1 MAEVASTLPPSRGP
15 QQESALSKFSDRFG
29 RLVNMCDDHVH
40 GEVSRRRALQL
51 GGSAALV
58 GMSGML
64 FPNSAN
70 AASAGADIFHG
81 PRNRA
86 EVAITFHGAGELAIA
101 RKILATVK
109 RTSTPITVMA
119 VGVWL
124 NANPTMGHE
133 IVNAGHELGNHTYSH
148 KTMTLLTLKE
158 AKAEVAKGKAAVTK
172 AVGTPGKWFRPSGTL
187 KSNSIIRAAAGA
199 SGYAHCLVY
208 DVDSL
213 DYTNPSAKAI
223 VANCMKT
230 VHNGSI
236 IGMHFGHAH
245 TVTALPLLIQALHAR
260 NLTPVTVSQLL
271 RT

>member
-1 MAEVASTLPPSRGP
+1 
-15 QQESALSKFSDRFG
+15 
-29 RLVNMCDDHVH
+29 MCDGEEHSH
-40 GEVSRRRALQL
+40 GEISRRRALRI
-51 GGSAALV
+51 GGTAALV
-58 GMSGML
+58 GMSGL
-64 FPNSAN
+64 LLPNSAN

-86 EVAITFHGAGELAIA
+86 EVALTFHGAGDLVIA
-101 RKILATVK
+101 RKILAIAK
-109 RTSTPITVMA
+109 RTKTPLSVMA

-124 NANPTMGHE
+124 NANPSIGRE
-133 IVNAGHELGNHTYSH
+133 IVDAGHELGNHTYSH

-158 AKAEVAKGKAAVTK
+158 AKVEVAKGKEAVIK

-199 SGYAHCLVY
+199 SGYSNCLVY

-230 VHNGSI
+230 VQHGSI

-245 TVTALPLLIQALHAR
+245 TVAALPLLIQALHAR
-260 NLTPVTVSQLL
+260 NLTPVTVSHLL
-271 RT
+271 RA

>member
-1 MAEVASTLPPSRGP
+1 
-15 QQESALSKFSDRFG
+15 
-29 RLVNMCDDHVH
+29 MCDDHFD

-64 FPNSAN
+64 FPNSAS
-70 AASAGADIFHG
+70 ASSAGADIFHG

-86 EVAITFHGAGELAIA
+86 EVAITFHGSGELSVA
-101 RKILATVK
+101 RKILGIAK
-109 RTSTPITVMA
+109 KTSTPITVMA

-124 NANPTMGHE
+124 NANPSMGHA
-133 IVNAGHELGNHTYSH
+133 IVDAGNELGNHTYSH

-172 AVGTPGKWFRPSGTL
+172 AVGTSGKWFRPSGTL

-213 DYTNPSAKAI
+213 DYMNPSPKAI

-230 VHNGSI
+230 VQNGSI

-245 TVTALPLLIQALHAR
+245 TVTALPLLIRALHER
-260 NLTPVTVSQLL
+260 KLTPVTVSQLL
-271 RT
+271 RP

>member
-1 MAEVASTLPPSRGP
+1 MAEVASTLSLSRGP
-15 QQESALSKFSDRFG
+15 RLASIQSKFSDRVG
-29 RLVNMCDDHVH
+29 RVTNMCDDHFH
-40 GEVSRRRALQL
+40 DDVSRRRALQL
-51 GGSAALV
+51 GGSAALL

-64 FPNSAN
+64 FPNSAS
-70 AASAGADIFHG
+70 ASSAGADILHG

-86 EVAITFHGAGELAIA
+86 EVAITFHGGGDLTIA
-101 RKILATVK
+101 RKILATSK
-109 RTSTPITVMA
+109 RTATPITVMA

-124 NANPTMGHE
+124 NANPTMGHQ
-133 IVNAGHELGNHTYSH
+133 IVDAGHELGNHTYSH
-148 KTMTLLTLKE
+148 RTMTQLTLKE
-158 AKAEVAKGKAAVTK
+158 ARVEVAKGKAAVTK
-172 AVGTPGKWFRPSGTL
+172 AVGTSGKWFRPSGTL

-199 SGYAHCLVY
+199 SGYANCLVY

-230 VHNGSI
+230 VQNGSI

-260 NLTPVTVSQLL
+260 NITPVTVSQLL
-271 RT
+271 RA

>member
-1 MAEVASTLPPSRGP
+1 MFETYTPIKSLPNTL
-15 QQESALSKFSDRFG
+15 G
-29 RLVNMCDDHVH
+29 RLDTMCDDHFD
-40 GEVSRRRALQL
+40 GELSRRRALQI

-58 GMSGML
+58 GMSGLL
-64 FPNSAN
+64 FPNSAS

-86 EVAITFHGAGELAIA
+86 EVAITFHGAGDLTIA
-101 RKILATVK
+101 HKILATAK
-109 RTSTPITVMA
+109 KTSTPITVMA

-124 NANPTMGHE
+124 NANPKIGHE
-133 IVNAGHELGNHTYSH
+133 IVDAGHELGNHTYSH

-199 SGYAHCLVY
+199 SGYDHCLVY

-213 DYTNPSAKAI
+213 DYTDPSAQAI
-223 VANCMKT
+223 VARCMKA
-230 VHNGSI
+230 VQKGSI

-245 TVTALPLLIQALHAR
+245 TVTALPLLIQALHDR
-260 NLTPVTVSQLL
+260 KLTPVTVSQLL
-271 RT
+271 RP

>member
-1 MAEVASTLPPSRGP
+1 
-15 QQESALSKFSDRFG
+15 
-29 RLVNMCDDHVH
+29 MCDDHVN
-40 GEVSRRRALQL
+40 EEISRRKALKI
-51 GGSAALV
+51 GGTAALMS
-58 GMSGML
+58 MSGLVM
-64 FPNSAN
+64 PNSAS

-81 PRNRA
+81 RRNRP
-86 EVAITFHGAGELAIA
+86 EVAITFHGSGDLVIA
-101 RKILATVK
+101 RKILAIAK
-109 RTSTPITVMA
+109 KTSTPISVMA

-124 NANPTMGHE
+124 NANPSMGHE
-133 IVNAGHELGNHTYSH
+133 IVDAGNELGNHTYSH

-199 SGYAHCLVY
+199 SGYSHCLVY

-213 DYTNPSAKAI
+213 DYTDPSAKAI
-223 VANCMKT
+223 VSNCLKS
-230 VHNGSI
+230 VQNGSI

-245 TVTALPLLIQALHAR
+245 TVSALPLLITALHAR

-271 RT
+271 RA

>member
-1 MAEVASTLPPSRGP
+1 
-15 QQESALSKFSDRFG
+15 
-29 RLVNMCDDHVH
+29 MCEDHVH
-40 GEVSRRRALQL
+40 EEISRRKALKIGSTAALMGL
-51 GGSAALV
+51 GGLVMPSSA
-58 GMSGML
+58 S
-64 FPNSAN
+64 

-86 EVAITFHGAGELAIA
+86 EVAITFHGSGDLAIA
-101 RKILATVK
+101 RKILAIAK
-109 RTSTPITVMA
+109 KTSTPISVMA

-124 NANPTMGHE
+124 NANPSMGHE
-133 IVNAGHELGNHTYSH
+133 IVDAGNELGNHTYSH

-199 SGYAHCLVY
+199 SGYSNCLVY

-213 DYTNPSAKAI
+213 DYTDPSAKAI
-223 VANCMKT
+223 VANCLKS
-230 VHNGSI
+230 VQNGSI

-245 TVTALPLLIQALHAR
+245 TITALPLLITALHAR

-271 RT
+271 RA

>member
-1 MAEVASTLPPSRGP
+1 
-15 QQESALSKFSDRFG
+15 
-29 RLVNMCDDHVH
+29 MCDEHFH
-40 GEVSRRRALQL
+40 GELSRRRALQI

-58 GMSGML
+58 GMSGLL
-64 FPNSAN
+64 FPNSAS
-70 AASAGADIFHG
+70 ATSAGADIFHG

-86 EVAITFHGAGELAIA
+86 EVAITFHGAGDLVIA
-101 RKILATVK
+101 RKILEISK
-109 RTSTPITVMA
+109 KMSTPITVMA

-133 IVNAGHELGNHTYSH
+133 IVDAGHELGNHTYSH

-158 AKAEVAKGKAAVTK
+158 AKVEVAKGKSAIIR
-172 AVGTPGKWFRPSGTL
+172 AVGTPGTWFRPSGTL

-199 SGYAHCLVY
+199 SGYANCLIY

-223 VANCMKT
+223 VANCMKS
-230 VHNGSI
+230 VQKGSI

-245 TVTALPLLIQALHAR
+245 TVAALPLLIQALHDR
-260 NLTPVTVSQLL
+260 KLTPVTVSQLL
-271 RT
+271 RP

>member
-1 MAEVASTLPPSRGP
+1 
-15 QQESALSKFSDRFG
+15 
-29 RLVNMCDDHVH
+29 MCEDHVH
-40 GEVSRRRALQL
+40 EEISRRKALKI
-51 GGSAALV
+51 GSTAALMGIGGLV
-58 GMSGML
+58 MPS
-64 FPNSAN
+64 SAS

-86 EVAITFHGAGELAIA
+86 EVAITFHGSGDLVIA
-101 RKILATVK
+101 RKILAIAK
-109 RTSTPITVMA
+109 KTSTPISVMA

-124 NANPTMGHE
+124 NANPSMGRE
-133 IVNAGHELGNHTYSH
+133 IVDAGNELGNHTYSH

-199 SGYAHCLVY
+199 SGYSHCLVY

-213 DYTNPSAKAI
+213 DYSDPSAKAI
-223 VANCMKT
+223 VTNCLKQ
-230 VHNGSI
+230 VQNGSI

-245 TVTALPLLIQALHAR
+245 TVTALPLLITALHAR
-260 NLTPVTVSQLL
+260 NLTPVTVTQLL
-271 RT
+271 RA

>member
-1 MAEVASTLPPSRGP
+1 
-15 QQESALSKFSDRFG
+15 
-29 RLVNMCDDHVH
+29 MCDDHPH
-40 GEVSRRRALQL
+40 EELSRRRALQI

-58 GMSGML
+58 GMSGLL

-70 AASAGADIFHG
+70 AAAAGSDIFHG

-86 EVAITFHGAGELAIA
+86 EVAITFHGAGELIIA
-101 RKILATVK
+101 RKILAIAKKTK
-109 RTSTPITVMA
+109 TPISVMA

-124 NANPTMGHE
+124 NANPTIGRE
-133 IVNAGHELGNHTYSH
+133 IVDAGHELGNHTYSH

-187 KSNSIIRAAAGA
+187 KSNPIIRAAAGA
-199 SGYAHCLVY
+199 SGYSHCLIY

-213 DYTNPSAKAI
+213 DYTNPSAKGI
-223 VANCMKT
+223 VANCLKH
-230 VHNGSI
+230 VQNGSI

-245 TVTALPLLIQALHAR
+245 TVSALPLLITALHAR

-271 RT
+271 RP

>member
-1 MAEVASTLPPSRGP
+1 
-15 QQESALSKFSDRFG
+15 
-29 RLVNMCDDHVH
+29 MCDDHEH
-40 GEVSRRRALQL
+40 EELSRRRALQI
-51 GGSAALV
+51 GAGAAIA
-58 GMSGML
+58 GMSGLL
-64 FPNSAN
+64 FPNSAS

-86 EVAITFHGAGELAIA
+86 EVAITFHGAGDLVIA
-101 RKILATVK
+101 RKILSIAKKTA
-109 RTSTPITVMA
+109 SPITVMA

-124 NANPTMGHE
+124 NANPTIGHE
-133 IVNAGHELGNHTYSH
+133 IVDAGHELGNHTYSH

-172 AVGTPGKWFRPSGTL
+172 AVGVPGRWFRPSGTL

-213 DYTNPSAKAI
+213 DYQDPSAKAI
-223 VANCMKT
+223 VARCMKS

-245 TVTALPLLIQALHAR
+245 TAAALPLLIQALQDR
-260 NLTPVTVSQLL
+260 KLKPVTVSQLL
-271 RT
+271 RA

>member
-1 MAEVASTLPPSRGP
+1 
-15 QQESALSKFSDRFG
+15 
-29 RLVNMCDDHVH
+29 MCDDHVH
-40 GEVSRRRALQL
+40 DEVTRRRALKI

-58 GMSGML
+58 SMSGLLM
-64 FPNSAN
+64 PNSAN

-86 EVAITFHGAGELAIA
+86 EVAITFHGSGDLVIA
-101 RKILATVK
+101 RKILAIAKKTH
-109 RTSTPITVMA
+109 TPITVMA

-124 NANPTMGHE
+124 NANPTIGHE
-133 IVNAGHELGNHTYSH
+133 IVDAGHELGNHTYSH

-172 AVGTPGKWFRPSGTL
+172 AVGSPGTWFRPSGTL

-199 SGYAHCLVY
+199 SGYKNCLIY

-213 DYTNPSAKAI
+213 DYQNPSAKAI
-223 VANCMKT
+223 VANCLKT

-245 TVTALPLLIQALHAR
+245 TVTALPLLIKALQDR
-260 NLTPVTVSQLL
+260 NLVPVTVTQLL
-271 RT
+271 RA